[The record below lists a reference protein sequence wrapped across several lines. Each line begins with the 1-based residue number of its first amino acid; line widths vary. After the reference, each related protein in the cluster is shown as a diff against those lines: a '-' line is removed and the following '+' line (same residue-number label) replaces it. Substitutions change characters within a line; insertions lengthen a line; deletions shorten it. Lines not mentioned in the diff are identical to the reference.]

1 MLTAMLGR
9 TANNVYWMARYVE
22 RAENLARL
30 LASTYHMSLLPA
42 AGSNDALQWEAPL
55 SLAGDREDFLKRYS
69 DIMPGTV
76 LAYMALDPDN
86 SSSIRSCLRAA
97 RENARATRPELTTE
111 VWEGINQTYL
121 EMEAMSYSKM
131 VDQGFREFF
140 DWVKE
145 RSHLFRGAI
154 YGTMRRGHA
163 FTFSRLGTFIERADN
178 TARFLA
184 LKWEVLAPSGR
195 PLAAEDYY
203 RWGALLRAFSAF
215 KAYREVYS
223 GIIEPRRVAELLVL
237 RRDMPRSLFA
247 CTAETVDILRQLR
260 ADAECT
266 RVAEQIHER
275 LQRNRIDGILRSG
288 LPRFLN
294 GFVVRNNEMH
304 GMISQE
310 FMLVL

>member
-1 MLTAMLGR
+1 MLGR

-30 LASTYHMSLLPA
+30 LASTYHMSLMPVA
-42 AGSNDALQWEAPL
+42 SGNDAQQWEAPL
-55 SLAGDREDFLKRYS
+55 QLAGDREDFVCRFGEVS
-69 DIMPGTV
+69 PGNV
-76 LAYMALDPDN
+76 LAYMVLDADN
-86 SSSIRSCLRAA
+86 ASSIRSSIRLA

-121 EMEAMSYSKM
+121 ELETMSYPKM

-154 YGTMRRGHA
+154 YGTMRRGDA
-163 FTFSRLGTFIERADN
+163 FTFSRLGTFMERADN

-184 LKWEVLAPSGR
+184 VKWDMLSTGGR
-195 PLAAEDYY
+195 PMAAEDYY
-203 RWGALLRAFSAF
+203 RWGALLRAFSAL

-247 CTAETVDILRQLR
+247 CTAEVNEILVHLR
-260 ADAECT
+260 ENAACT
-266 RVAEQIHER
+266 RLSGQINER

-294 GFVVRNNEMH
+294 GFIARNNELH
-304 GMISQE
+304 GMIGQE

>member
-1 MLTAMLGR
+1 MLGR

-42 AGSNDALQWEAPL
+42 ASGNDAQQWEAPL
-55 SLAGDREDFLKRYS
+55 QLAGEREDFVNRFGE
-69 DIMPGTV
+69 ITPGNV
-76 LAYMALDPDN
+76 LGYMVLDVDN
-86 SSSIRSCLRAA
+86 ASSIRSSIRLA

-121 EMEAMSYSKM
+121 ELETMSYAKM

-154 YGTMRRGHA
+154 YGTMRRGDA
-163 FTFSRLGTFIERADN
+163 FTFSRLGTFMERADN

-184 LKWEVLAPSGR
+184 VKWDMLSNGGR
-195 PLAAEDYY
+195 PMAAEDYY

-247 CTAETVDILRQLR
+247 CTAEVNEILRYLR
-260 ADAECT
+260 ENAACT
-266 RVAEQIHER
+266 RLSGQINER

-294 GFVVRNNEMH
+294 GFIARNNELH
-304 GMISQE
+304 GMIGQE

>member
-1 MLTAMLGR
+1 MLGR

-30 LASTYHMSLLPA
+30 LASTYHMSLMPVA
-42 AGSNDALQWEAPL
+42 TGNEAQQWEAPL
-55 SLAGDREDFLKRYS
+55 QLAGDRQDFLTRYRQVT
-69 DIMPGTV
+69 GGNV
-76 LAYMALDPDN
+76 LTYMALDVEN
-86 SSSIRSCLRAA
+86 AASIRSCIRLA

-111 VWEGINQTYL
+111 VWEGINETFIEL
-121 EMEAMSYSKM
+121 ESMSHRELL
-131 VDQGFREFF
+131 DRGHREFF

-154 YGTMRRGHA
+154 YGTMRRGDA

-184 LKWEVLAPSGR
+184 IKWDMLSPSGR
-195 PLAAEDYY
+195 PLTAEDYY

-223 GIIEPRRVAELLVL
+223 GIIDPRRVAELLVL
-237 RRDMPRSLFA
+237 RSDMPRSLLA
-247 CTAETVDILRQLR
+247 CTHEVMEILRILR
-260 ADAECT
+260 GQATCT
-266 RVAEQIHER
+266 RLAIQIHER
-275 LQRNRIDGILRSG
+275 MQRNRIDGILRNG

-294 GFVVRNNEMH
+294 GFIARNNELH
-304 GMISQE
+304 GMIGQE

>member
-1 MLTAMLGR
+1 MLGR

-30 LASTYHMSLLPA
+30 LASTYYMSLLPVSSGKDSEPWA
-42 AGSNDALQWEAPL
+42 APL
-55 SLAGDREDFLKRYS
+55 QLAADRDGFASRFGEAS
-69 DIMPGTV
+69 AGNVM
-76 LAYMALDPDN
+76 AYMALDPDN
-86 SSSIRSCLRAA
+86 VSSIRSSIRLA

-111 VWEGINQTYL
+111 VWEGINETYL
-121 EMEAMSYSKM
+121 ELEALSYAKM

-154 YGTMRRGHA
+154 YGTMRRGDA

-178 TARFLA
+178 TACFLA
-184 LKWEVLAPSGR
+184 VQWDMLSPTGR
-195 PLAAEDYY
+195 PMAAEDYY
-203 RWGALLRAFSAF
+203 RWGALLRAFSAL

-247 CTAETVDILRQLR
+247 CTAEVHDILARLR
-260 ADAECT
+260 ANAACT
-266 RVAEQIHER
+266 RLSEQINER

-288 LPRFLN
+288 LPRFLS
-294 GFVVRNNEMH
+294 GFIARNNELH
-304 GMISQE
+304 GMIGEE

>member
-1 MLTAMLGR
+1 MLGR

-30 LASTYHMSLLPA
+30 LASTYHMSLLPVA
-42 AGSNDALQWEAPL
+42 SGNDAQQWEAPL
-55 SLAGDREDFLKRYS
+55 QLAGDREDFLSRYREVT
-69 DIMPGTV
+69 PGNV
-76 LAYMALDPDN
+76 LAYMALDVDN
-86 SSSIRSCLRAA
+86 AASIRTCIRLA

-111 VWEGINQTYL
+111 VWEGLNETFIEL
-121 EMEAMSYSKM
+121 EGMSYHELM
-131 VDQGFREFF
+131 DRGFREFF

-154 YGTMRRGHA
+154 YGTMRRGDA

-178 TARFLA
+178 TSRFLA
-184 LKWEVLAPSGR
+184 IKWDMLTPSGR

-223 GIIEPRRVAELLVL
+223 GIIDPRRVAELLVL
-237 RRDMPRSLFA
+237 RGDMPRSLLA
-247 CTAETVDILRQLR
+247 CTHEVMEILRSLR
-260 ADAECT
+260 GQATCT
-266 RVAEQIHER
+266 RLSIQIHER
-275 LQRNRIDGILRSG
+275 LQRNRIDGILRTG

-294 GFVVRNNEMH
+294 GFIARNNELH
-304 GMISQE
+304 GMIGQE

>member
-1 MLTAMLGR
+1 MLGR
-9 TANNVYWMARYVE
+9 TANCVYWMARLVE
-22 RAENLARL
+22 RAENMARL
-30 LASTYHMSLLPA
+30 LASTYHMSLMPV
-42 AGSNDALQWEAPL
+42 AGGNDSQQWEAPL
-55 SLAGDREDFLKRYS
+55 KLAGDREAFLERYGE
-69 DIMPGTV
+69 ITPGTV
-76 LAYMALDPDN
+76 LQYMVLDPEN
-86 SSSIRSCLRAA
+86 VASIRSAVRQA

-111 VWEGINQTYL
+111 VWEGINQTFIEL
-121 EMEAMSYSKM
+121 ESLSYSKM

-154 YGTMRRGHA
+154 YGTMRRGDA

-184 LKWEVLAPSGR
+184 IKWEILTPSTGGR

-237 RRDMPRSLFA
+237 RQDMPRSLAA
-247 CTAETVDILRQLR
+247 CTNEVYEILGEIRPE
-260 ADAECT
+260 APCT
-266 RVAEQIHER
+266 RLATQIHDG
-275 LQRNRIDGILRSG
+275 LQRQRIDGILRSG

-294 GFVVRNNEMH
+294 GFVGRNNQLHSQIE
-304 GMISQE
+304 QE

>member
-1 MLTAMLGR
+1 MLGR

-42 AGSNDALQWEAPL
+42 ASGNDAQQWEAPL
-55 SLAGDREDFLKRYS
+55 QLAGDRQDFMQRYREVT
-69 DIMPGTV
+69 PGNV

-86 SSSIRSCLRAA
+86 VSSIRACIRLA

-111 VWEGINQTYL
+111 VWEGINETFIEL
-121 EMEAMSYSKM
+121 EGMSYHELM
-131 VDQGFREFF
+131 DQGFREFF

-154 YGTMRRGHA
+154 YGTMRRGDA

-178 TARFLA
+178 TSRFLA
-184 LKWEVLAPSGR
+184 VKWDMLTPSGR

-203 RWGALLRAFSAF
+203 RWGALLRAFSAL

-223 GIIEPRRVAELLVL
+223 GIIDPRRVAELLVL
-237 RRDMPRSLFA
+237 RGDMPRSLFA
-247 CTAETVDILRQLR
+247 CTYEVMEILRLLR
-260 ADAECT
+260 SQATCT
-266 RVAEQIHER
+266 RLAIQIHER

-294 GFVVRNNEMH
+294 GFIARNNELH
-304 GMISQE
+304 GMIGQE

>member
-1 MLTAMLGR
+1 MLGR

-30 LASTYHMSLLPA
+30 LASTYHMSLLPVA
-42 AGSNDALQWEAPL
+42 SGKNSQQWEAPL
-55 SLAGDREDFLKRYS
+55 QLAADREDFAARFGETS
-69 DIMPGTV
+69 PGNV
-76 LAYMALDPDN
+76 LTYMALDAEN
-86 SSSIRSCLRAA
+86 VSSIRSCIRLA

-111 VWEGINQTYL
+111 VWEGINETYL
-121 EMEAMSYSKM
+121 EIEAMSYPKM

-154 YGTMRRGHA
+154 YGTMRRGDA
-163 FTFSRLGTFIERADN
+163 FMFSRLGTFIERADN

-184 LKWEVLAPSGR
+184 IKWEMLTPSAR
-195 PLAAEDYY
+195 PMAAEDYY
-203 RWGALLRAFSAF
+203 RWGALLRAFSAL

-223 GIIEPRRVAELLVL
+223 GIIEPRRVAELLLL

-247 CTAETVDILRQLR
+247 CTAEVHDMLTHLR
-260 ADAECT
+260 ANAACT
-266 RVAEQIHER
+266 RLSEQINER
-275 LQRNRIDGILRSG
+275 LRRNRIDSILRSG
-288 LPRFLN
+288 LPRFLS
-294 GFVVRNNEMH
+294 GFIARNNELH
-304 GMISQE
+304 GMIGEE

>member
-1 MLTAMLGR
+1 MLGR

-42 AGSNDALQWEAPL
+42 ASGNDARQWEAPL
-55 SLAGDREDFLKRYS
+55 QLALVGEDFAARFGEPS
-69 DIMPGTV
+69 PGHV
-76 LAYMALDPDN
+76 LSYMALDPDN
-86 SSSIRSCLRAA
+86 LSSIRSCIRLA

-121 EMEAMSYSKM
+121 ELEAMSYPKM

-140 DWVKE
+140 EWVKE

-154 YGTMRRGHA
+154 YGTMRRGDP

-184 LKWEVLAPSGR
+184 IKWDMLSSGGR
-195 PLAAEDYY
+195 PMAAEDYY
-203 RWGALLRAFSAF
+203 RWGALLRAFSAL

-247 CTAETVDILRQLR
+247 CTAEVHDILEHLR
-260 ADAECT
+260 ANAACT
-266 RVAEQIHER
+266 RLCAQIHER

-294 GFVVRNNEMH
+294 GFIARNNELH
-304 GMISQE
+304 GMIGQE

>member
-1 MLTAMLGR
+1 MLGR
-9 TANNVYWMARYVE
+9 TANCVYWMARLVE
-22 RAENLARL
+22 RAENMARL
-30 LASTYHMSLLPA
+30 LASTYHMSLMPV
-42 AGSNDALQWEAPL
+42 AGGNDAQQWEAPL
-55 SLAGDREDFLKRYS
+55 RLAGDREVFLERYGE
-69 DIMPGTV
+69 ITPGTV
-76 LAYMALDPDN
+76 LQYMVLDPDN
-86 SSSIRSCLRAA
+86 VASIRSAVRQA

-111 VWEGINQTYL
+111 VWEGINQTFIEL
-121 EMEAMSYSKM
+121 ESLSYSKM

-154 YGTMRRGHA
+154 YGTMRRGDA
-163 FTFSRLGTFIERADN
+163 FTFSRLGSFIERADN

-184 LKWEVLAPSGR
+184 IKWEILTPSTGGR

-223 GIIEPRRVAELLVL
+223 GIIEPRRVVELLVL
-237 RRDMPRSLFA
+237 RHDMPRSLAA
-247 CTAETVDILRQLR
+247 CTDEVYEILADIRP
-260 ADAECT
+260 DAPCT
-266 RVAEQIHER
+266 RLATQIHDG
-275 LQRNRIDGILRSG
+275 LQRQRIDGILRSG

-294 GFVVRNNEMH
+294 GFVGRNNQLHTQIE
-304 GMISQE
+304 QE

>member
-1 MLTAMLGR
+1 MLGR

-42 AGSNDALQWEAPL
+42 ASGNDAQQWEAPL
-55 SLAGDREDFLKRYS
+55 QLASDRDDFDARYS
-69 DIMPGTV
+69 DVSPGNV
-76 LAYMALDPDN
+76 LTYMALDPEN
-86 SSSIRSCLRAA
+86 VSSIKSCIRLA

-121 EMEAMSYSKM
+121 ELEAMSYPKL

-154 YGTMRRGHA
+154 YGTMRRGDA

-178 TARFLA
+178 TSRFLA
-184 LKWEVLAPSGR
+184 VKWDMLSPGGR
-195 PLAAEDYY
+195 PMAAEDYY

-237 RRDMPRSLFA
+237 RADMPRSLFA
-247 CTAETVDILRQLR
+247 CTSEVHSILATMRTN
-260 ADAECT
+260 AACT
-266 RVAEQIHER
+266 RLSAQLHER

-294 GFVVRNNEMH
+294 GFVARNNELH
-304 GMISQE
+304 GMIGQE
-310 FMLVL
+310 FMLVI

>member
-1 MLTAMLGR
+1 MTISSRGIGEV
-9 TANNVYWMARYVE
+9 TPGNV
-22 RAENLARL
+22 
-30 LASTYHMSLLPA
+30 
-42 AGSNDALQWEAPL
+42 L
-55 SLAGDREDFLKRYS
+55 S
-69 DIMPGTV
+69 
-76 LAYMALDPDN
+76 YMALDPDN
-86 SSSIRSCLRAA
+86 VSSIRSCIRLA

-111 VWEGINQTYL
+111 VWEGINQTFL
-121 EMEAMSYSKM
+121 ELEAMSYPKM

-154 YGTMRRGHA
+154 YGTMRRGDA

-184 LKWEVLAPSGR
+184 IKWDMLSPAGR
-195 PLAAEDYY
+195 PMAAEDYY

-247 CTAETVDILRQLR
+247 CTAEVNEILRASAR
-260 ADAECT
+260 ATPPARGCP
-266 RVAEQIHER
+266 AQINER

-294 GFVVRNNEMH
+294 GFIARNNELH
-304 GMISQE
+304 GMIGQE

>member
-1 MLTAMLGR
+1 MLGR

-30 LASTYHMSLLPA
+30 LASTYHMSLMPVASGRTLQ
-42 AGSNDALQWEAPL
+42 QWEAPL
-55 SLAGDREDFLKRYS
+55 QLAGDREDFAARFGDAS
-69 DIMPGTV
+69 GGNVMS
-76 LAYMALDPDN
+76 YMALDTGN
-86 SSSIRSCLRAA
+86 ISSIRSCIRLA

-121 EMEAMSYSKM
+121 ELEAMSYPKM

-154 YGTMRRGHA
+154 YGTMRRGDA

-184 LKWEVLAPSGR
+184 VKWDMLSPAGR
-195 PLAAEDYY
+195 PMAAEDYY

-247 CTAETVDILRQLR
+247 CSGEVNDILAHLR
-260 ADAECT
+260 ANAACT
-266 RVAEQIHER
+266 RLSGQIHER

-294 GFVVRNNEMH
+294 GFIARNNELH
-304 GMISQE
+304 GMIGQE